1 MILIKAFVAF
11 ANNKL
16 KHKILF
22 HQRRLIR
29 QPASDSKKS
38 TTLAKNW
45 NPEHHPELRL
55 LINAVCL
62 ASSIVVLAD
71 TIVAESTLSERPFAI
86 SLYILWNF
94 VTTTVWC
101 AEVALQK
108 FDPCSDNSKWAREE
122 WALVAY
128 FIIDS
133 MRLSVRLRKSST
145 IEGRMENIIISCLAY
160 AVMLSMNY
168 KSLAAAE
175 RRRWKVVSVP
185 GSAILHL

>member
-1 MILIKAFVAF
+1 MIHVLVKACVAF
-11 ANNKL
+11 ANKKL

-22 HQRRLIR
+22 HRRRRTR
-29 QPASDSKKS
+29 QPASDSKKPM
-38 TTLAKNW
+38 TLAKNW
-45 NPEHHPELRL
+45 NPERHPELWL
-55 LINAVCL
+55 SINAVCL

-71 TIVAESTLSERPFAI
+71 TIVAESTLSERPFAMG
-86 SLYILWNF
+86 LYILWNF

-101 AEVALQK
+101 AEAALQK

-133 MRLSVRLRKSST
+133 MCLSVRLRNSSNV
-145 IEGRMENIIISCLAY
+145 EGRMENIIISCLAY

-175 RRRWKVVSVP
+175 RRRWKVVSVVVV
-185 GSAILHL
+185 